1 MIDQGRDD
9 SPCNGVCLMEGV
21 KCKSCGR
28 DFDDLEHWLYMTRE
42 QRLIRMKQLKQGK

>member
-9 SPCNGVCLMEGV
+9 SPCNGICRMQET
-21 KCKSCGR
+21 KCISCGR

-42 QRLIRMKQLKQGK
+42 QRLIRMKQLKEGK